1 MQKFKR
7 ESGTNT
13 SFMSRAKTQT
23 IKCSPSWQKPCK
35 SNGPRRLANMYLATT
50 FGSGPDSF
58 CSDTLYQISWS
69 VPRDGKSNLAVIVSS
84 ENTGLR
90 AKHQTYHCVLVFVV
104 GVVALGIISVIGLC
118 VTQVASQQHFLGQF
132 HQFQPGRQTI
142 NKTRPGQL
150 LSHSSSLIK
159 LHKC

>member
-1 MQKFKR
+1 M
-7 ESGTNT
+7 
-13 SFMSRAKTQT
+13 AKTVQ
-23 IKCSPSWQKPCK
+23 KQRSPSVGKYVFSDNFWEWPRFILFRYTLSNIMISAKGWQVQSCGYCFFRKHWTQ
-35 SNGPRRLANMYLATT
+35 SYNQT
-50 FGSGPDSF
+50 F
-58 CSDTLYQISWS
+58 
-69 VPRDGKSNLAVIVSS
+69 
-84 ENTGLR
+84 
-90 AKHQTYHCVLVFVV
+90 HCVLVFIV

-132 HQFQPGRQTI
+132 HQFQPRRQTI